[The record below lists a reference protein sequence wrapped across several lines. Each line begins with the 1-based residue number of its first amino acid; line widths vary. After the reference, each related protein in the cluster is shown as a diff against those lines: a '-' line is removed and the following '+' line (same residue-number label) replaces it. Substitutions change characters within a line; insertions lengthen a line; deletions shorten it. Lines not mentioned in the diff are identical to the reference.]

1 LIKIIALLSTLFINL
16 YGAIFLFAT
25 SNKQFKNRFF
35 LGLFLFNS
43 FILFVG
49 HFLSFNEYW
58 TAFRYLDFL
67 FLASLLAFY
76 PLYYLYLYS
85 AFNISIFSSK
95 WIYHFLP
102 SIIILLLMFV
112 ATAFSSWESY
122 LIHMNNNL
130 YSSELS
136 DQSSKNLALLYKGAR
151 YFHLV
156 QILFYNFLTIRF
168 LLLTRNKMNDFYSN
182 VDKFQLQYFYIAN
195 ISFILL
201 MSIPGFYVTL
211 IGRTP
216 LKDNGMILFYMCTLL
231 TLLYLILAVIGLRQ
245 IPTELNLNNDDSNET
260 NELHLKESK
269 LIENN
274 LLEYFKNEKPWLN
287 PHLNILNVAKHIGTN
302 RSYVS
307 NIINDKIGCNFNQF
321 VNNYRI
327 NEAKILLKR
336 TPELSITEVSE
347 LSGFGS
353 VSSFLRI
360 FKNVENYTPTEF
372 RKKNN

>member
-1 LIKIIALLSTLFINL
+1 
-16 YGAIFLFAT
+16 
-25 SNKQFKNRFF
+25 
-35 LGLFLFNS
+35 
-43 FILFVG
+43 
-49 HFLSFNEYW
+49 
-58 TAFRYLDFL
+58 
-67 FLASLLAFY
+67 
-76 PLYYLYLYS
+76 
-85 AFNISIFSSK
+85 
-95 WIYHFLP
+95 
-102 SIIILLLMFV
+102 MFV

-122 LIHMNNNL
+122 LIYMNNNL

-216 LKDNGMILFYMCTLL
+216 LKDNGMLLFYMCTLL